1 MNKNKKKIFTEII
14 INYLIKELITKRKY
28 DKEGNKYEL
37 QLLTRLRL

>member
-37 QLLTRLRL
+37 